1 MNLAQK
7 TKIIFALSLLIGAL
21 FSTFMMSKVAAL
33 STYELSNK
41 NFAVQ
46 RCGGDGA
53 NNGYTPSIEIGCKGI
68 GNPIIDA
75 IFAIIRFITNGVG
88 IVIIASVVYGGI
100 QYTLSRGDPQATA
113 QAINR
118 LRTSVIALLF
128 FIFAYAFLNYIIPN
142 GFFKQ

>member
-33 STYELSNK
+33 STYELSSK